1 MITIIYI
8 FAKFISIMIS
18 VVIYAMMG
26 RAIMPIFIDVEGNRI
41 YMFLTVITEPFILPV
56 RYLLAKFNIGQN
68 TPIDMSFM
76 FTYLILILVQ
86 LFLPVI

>member
-1 MITIIYI
+1 ML
-8 FAKFISIMIS
+8 S

-26 RAIMPIFIDVEGNRI
+26 RAIMPLFVDVEDNRI
-41 YMFLTVITEPFILPV
+41 YLFLTAITEPFILPV

-76 FTYLILILVQ
+76 FTYIILIMLDA
-86 LFLPVI
+86 FLPII